1 MGLHKVA
8 LFRFSIVTIFISVF
22 ALVALCIGV
31 FSPAWIVLKRNGV
44 WISEGPWY
52 TMACPDGEGHC
63 ILSTREMIYGIH
75 SDGRGDSRKNI
86 VKEISK
92 IVERKNAIVF
102 LIYVVKQ
109 ENHCTRL
116 AQSSRGGCSGQ
127 VHKIVYLAIRKGNIL
142 VKFCLW
148 SGNRKK
154 NSSLM

>member
-75 SDGRGDSRKNI
+75 SDGRGDSR
-86 VKEISK
+86 
-92 IVERKNAIVF
+92 
-102 LIYVVKQ
+102 
-109 ENHCTRL
+109 
-116 AQSSRGGCSGQ
+116 
-127 VHKIVYLAIRKGNIL
+127 
-142 VKFCLW
+142 
-148 SGNRKK
+148 
-154 NSSLM
+154 

>member
-1 MGLHKVA
+1 MGLPKVA

-86 VKEISK
+86 ANFKEISK
-92 IVERKNAIVF
+92 IVERINAIAF
-102 LIYVVKQ
+102 LTYVLTL
-109 ENHCTRL
+109 ENHCTRT
-116 AQSSRGGCSGQ
+116 AQWWFQS
-127 VHKIVYLAIRKGNIL
+127 
-142 VKFCLW
+142 
-148 SGNRKK
+148 
-154 NSSLM
+154 